1 VKPAPLHILVDTRE
15 QTPCPFPD
23 GVTTERATIGEGD
36 YTTPSLREL
45 AVVERKSGADLAAT
59 LTWGRER
66 FDAEVERLK
75 KYRHRL
81 VCVECDLGDFYS
93 GKIQTQM
100 HPHALIGSMAS
111 LYARHDI
118 PVMFLRS
125 PAIMGRFIAGVFRR
139 LEEIYG
145 SHEKGQAAD
154 GERADGQ
161 PVTAAATGGATR

>member
-1 VKPAPLHILVDTRE
+1 MKPAPLHILVDSRE

-23 GVTTERATIGEGD
+23 GVTTETCTIGEGD
-36 YTTPSLREL
+36 YTTKALWHIAL
-45 AVVERKSGADLAAT
+45 IERKSGADLAST

-66 FDAEVERLK
+66 FDREVERLK
-75 KYRHRL
+75 RVKHRL

-100 HPHALIGSMAS
+100 HPHALVGSMAS

-139 LEEIYG
+139 LEEIHG
-145 SHEKGQAAD
+145 NREEA
-154 GERADGQ
+154 
-161 PVTAAATGGATR
+161 V